1 MADETSSPTI
11 RIMFETSPIGMCSVL
26 VDGAILRANGAY
38 RSLAGEGASL
48 FGAFVADFHEA
59 LRLGMIAVCEGAQPN
74 FGLVARLAGDPDRWC
89 EVSMVRMRG
98 ASGDLMV
105 HVLDVTSRQ
114 RHETALRERAD
125 TDPLTGLYNRAA
137 FESIV
142 RDRLL
147 QRPHGVVLLVDLDGF
162 KAVNDTHGHKI
173 GDELLTA
180 VAEKI
185 RTSVR
190 NTDVVARLGGDEF
203 VVWLEGQIP
212 EPGKIA
218 NALISRLVSTAAGVV
233 RAPQVSASIGICRAG
248 DGSTV
253 EQLLHA
259 ADQAMYTAKRAG
271 KGRAAEHIPKR

>member
-1 MADETSSPTI
+1 
-11 RIMFETSPIGMCSVL
+11 MCSVL
-26 VDGAILRANGAY
+26 VDGTILRANTAY
-38 RSLAGEGASL
+38 RSLAGESSTL

-59 LRLGMIAVCEGAQPN
+59 MRLGMMAVHEGAQPN

-89 EVSMVRMRG
+89 ELSMVRMRG

-114 RHETALRERAD
+114 RQETALRERAD

-137 FESIV
+137 FESIL

-162 KAVNDTHGHKI
+162 KAVNDTHGHAT
-173 GDELLTA
+173 GDQLLVA

-185 RTSVR
+185 RGSVR

-203 VVWLEGQIP
+203 VVWLEGQVP

-218 NALISRLVSTAAGVV
+218 NSLIARLVAAAMSVV
-233 RAPQVSASIGICRAG
+233 RTPAVSASVGICRAI
-248 DGSTV
+248 DGASI
-253 EQLLHA
+253 EQLLHG
-259 ADQAMYTAKRAG
+259 ADQAMYAAKRAG
-271 KGRAAEHIPKR
+271 KGRAAEQTLKR